1 MILGIT
7 GGIATGKSSVARMF
21 GDCGA
26 VVVSADDLSRQAVA
40 PGSATLAAL
49 TDRFGRQILDA
60 SGALDRTALAA
71 LVFSDSAAR
80 ADLNRITHPAIARL
94 ADEKLHALSSAGH
107 PLIVYE
113 APLLFEA
120 SAESRVDQV
129 LVVTVDPDIQ
139 LDRLIKRD
147 GLSRGEALARIEA
160 QMPLFEKIS
169 RADYVIDNS
178 GSIDETKDL
187 VKKMYQ
193 HLISSSSH

>member
-80 ADLNRITHPAIARL
+80 ADLNRITHPVIARL
-94 ADEKLHALSSAGH
+94 ADEKLRALKSAGH

-160 QMPLFEKIS
+160 QMPLVEKIS

-178 GSIDETKDL
+178 ASVGETKAQAEKL
-187 VKKMYQ
+187 YHYLLQ
-193 HLISSSSH
+193 FNPQ